1 MKRIERLIKLIIKS
15 VIIMV
20 IKKIQTIQRKE
31 QQKYRPG
38 QIEFIAPD
46 FSYAHFYLRGRS
58 SLKLAHKI
66 KVRVQSRIN

>member
-1 MKRIERLIKLIIKS
+1 
-15 VIIMV
+15 MV

-31 QQKYRPG
+31 QQKYRPR

-46 FSYAHFYLRGRS
+46 FSFAQFYLRSRS

-66 KVRVQSRIN
+66 KVRMQSRINWEYCF